1 MTGAIGV
8 MALIAGFCWEAS
20 LTAEGI
26 VGKLIAV
33 AVSALAAVAAVGVAI
48 WAALPTVSSHG
59 VRMSRTDCATAGPG
73 GRANSGF
80 SGPAKRLSL
89 RACLR
94 TQVAAGWAVA
104 AWRARRR
111 VMTMIMAQ

>member
-26 VGKLIAV
+26 VGKVIAV

-48 WAALPTVSSHG
+48 WAALPNCVQ
-59 VRMSRTDCATAGPG
+59 P
-73 GRANSGF
+73 
-80 SGPAKRLSL
+80 
-89 RACLR
+89 
-94 TQVAAGWAVA
+94 
-104 AWRARRR
+104 WRADVTDRLRDGGSR
-111 VMTMIMAQ
+111 WPG

>member
-33 AVSALAAVAAVGVAI
+33 ALAAVAAVGVAI
-48 WAALPTVSSHG
+48 WAALPTG
-59 VRMSRTDCATAGPG
+59 VQP
-73 GRANSGF
+73 
-80 SGPAKRLSL
+80 
-89 RACLR
+89 
-94 TQVAAGWAVA
+94 
-104 AWRARRR
+104 WRADVTDRLRDGGSR
-111 VMTMIMAQ
+111 WPG

>member
-1 MTGAIGV
+1 

-33 AVSALAAVAAVGVAI
+33 ALAAVAAVGVAI

-80 SGPAKRLSL
+80 SGPASSL
-89 RACLR
+89 PDDVPVDR
-94 TQVAAGWAVA
+94 TGDAVA
-104 AWRARRR
+104 SSDWGINRQHHRPFGK
-111 VMTMIMAQ
+111 I

>member
-33 AVSALAAVAAVGVAI
+33 VVSALAAVAAVGVAI

-80 SGPAKRLSL
+80 SGPASSL
-89 RACLR
+89 PDDVLVDR
-94 TQVAAGWAVA
+94 TGDAVA
-104 AWRARRR
+104 SSDWGTNRQHHRPFGK
-111 VMTMIMAQ
+111 I